1 MMNRNCLSKI
11 VFSNRKYTK
20 NMTKSIDRQ
29 IFEASTIG
37 ICDTYLKV
45 EPKLI
50 KLATV
55 VHESYRENPL
65 RIITYILK
73 NIIQFLEKMEDLIEF
88 FFFSRN
94 SYIYNFLFDRNN
106 S

>member
-11 VFSNRKYTK
+11 VFSNKKYTK
-20 NMTKSIDRQ
+20 NITKSIDKHT
-29 IFEASTIG
+29 FEASTIG

-65 RIITYILK
+65 RINTYVLK
-73 NIIQFLEKMEDLIEF
+73 
-88 FFFSRN
+88 FFFS
-94 SYIYNFLFDRNN
+94 FLENRKI
-106 S
+106 

>member
-20 NMTKSIDRQ
+20 NITKSIDKQ
-29 IFEASTIG
+29 TFEASTIG

-65 RIITYILK
+65 RIITYVLK
-73 NIIQFLEKMEDLIEF
+73 KYF
-88 FFFSRN
+88 FFQFKIIFWN
-94 SYIYNFLFDRNN
+94 DFL
-106 S
+106 

>member
-1 MMNRNCLSKI
+1 MINRNCLSKI
-11 VFSNRKYTK
+11 VFSNKKYTK
-20 NMTKSIDRQ
+20 NITKSIDKHT
-29 IFEASTIG
+29 FEASTIG

-65 RIITYILK
+65 RINTYVLK
-73 NIIQFLEKMEDLIEF
+73 F
-88 FFFSRN
+88 FFHF
-94 SYIYNFLFDRNN
+94 
-106 S
+106 